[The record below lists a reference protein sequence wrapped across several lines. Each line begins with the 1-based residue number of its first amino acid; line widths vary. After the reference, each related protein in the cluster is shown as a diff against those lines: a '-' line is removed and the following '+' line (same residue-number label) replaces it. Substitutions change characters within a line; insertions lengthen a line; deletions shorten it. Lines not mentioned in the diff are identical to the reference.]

1 VPVVNEGPAGQPPRG
16 WPELL
21 AELVSGM
28 AHTLNNRAA
37 TLRALHAVLTTD
49 GASRAHDLL
58 EAEIGRV
65 ESATALLHLAGG
77 RPRTHREAIVPADL
91 LREAAALYAMHDQLR
106 DVPLEVDPAPT
117 SAVLAAS
124 TPLLHALLLLLD
136 AAARCAAAS
145 GGGVRAVARNA
156 GPEVE
161 LVVACAAGDAAD
173 ADAALRAAAPLAEA
187 AGAEVRADR
196 AEGELR
202 LVLAAPTLAAA
213 RAREAGGAAG

>member
-1 VPVVNEGPAGQPPRG
+1 MNEDPPGQPPRG

-37 TLRALHAVLTTD
+37 TLRALHAVLAAD
-49 GASRAHDLL
+49 GAGRAHDLL

-77 RPRTHREAIVPADL
+77 RPRTHREAIVPGDL
-91 LREAAALYAMHDQLR
+91 LRDAAALYGMHDQLR
-106 DVPLEVDPAPT
+106 DVPLEVEPSPT

-124 TPLLHALLLLLD
+124 TPLLHSLLLLLD
-136 AAARCAAAS
+136 AAARGAAPGA
-145 GGGVRAVARNA
+145 GVRAGARNA
-156 GPEVE
+156 GDEVE
-161 LVVACAAGDAAD
+161 ITVACTAGGGSRAAEAA
-173 ADAALRAAAPLAEA
+173 AMRAAAPLAEA
-187 AGAEVRADR
+187 AGAMLR
-196 AEGELR
+196 AERAGGELR

-213 RAREAGGAAG
+213 RAREGSAAAR